1 MLNRILWYRNSL
13 SRLINNSVVQS
24 LLGFLF
30 LAVVVTLPVIF
41 FVLPVQADDYTIGAG
56 DVLSITVYDHD
67 ELTAKVRVSES
78 GNIEFPLI
86 GGVRVGGRKI
96 SAASSMIETSLA
108 DGYIVDPQVTIFI
121 EQFKSK
127 KVIVLGHV
135 KNPGMVELHGP
146 TSLLE
151 LISQVG
157 GLKKDAG
164 ETVTVKR
171 EADGAQ
177 KNITI
182 DLINLIKTGD
192 TQQNIPILGGDTV
205 SIAQGAVCYITGAV
219 NNPGEYPCGR
229 NTTLFK
235 IITLAGSFTEKAL
248 ETGVTINR
256 VLNGTKQIL
265 RNVNQNT
272 PMRSDDVIVVPERFA
287 GKHSVCYITG
297 EVHRP
302 GAYPCDRKTTVL
314 KIITRA
320 GSLTEKAMESG
331 IEINRVVNGAKQ
343 VLRNVDNNTLVQS
356 EDVIVVPEN
365 SAKKE
370 SVCYITGQVN
380 RPGAYPCGG
389 TTTVLKMISL
399 AGSFTGI
406 ASESGV
412 RINRVVNGDKQV
424 LKKVDLD
431 MLVQPEDVIVVPE
444 SFF

>member
-1 MLNRILWYRNSL
+1 
-13 SRLINNSVVQS
+13 LINNSAVQS

-30 LAVVVTLPVIF
+30 LAVAVTLPVILVSP
-41 FVLPVQADDYTIGAG
+41 VLAGDYTIGAG
-56 DVLSITVYDHD
+56 DVLSITVFDHD
-67 ELTAKVRVSES
+67 ELTAKVRVSEN

-86 GGVRVGGRKI
+86 GGVRVGGLKI
-96 SAASSMIETSLA
+96 SAASAMIVTSLA
-108 DGYIVDPQVTIFI
+108 NGYIVDPQVTIFI

-157 GLKKDAG
+157 GLEKDAG
-164 ETVTVKR
+164 ETVSIKR
-171 EADGAQ
+171 EVDGAP
-177 KNITI
+177 KIITI
-182 DLINLIKTGD
+182 DLASLIKTGD
-192 TQQNIPILGGDTV
+192 TQKNIPILGGDTV

-219 NNPGEYPCGR
+219 KNPGEYPCGR

-235 IITLAGSFTEKAL
+235 IISLAGSFTEKAL

-256 VLNGTKQIL
+256 VVNGTKQIL
-265 RNVNQNT
+265 RGVHQNM
-272 PMRSDDVIVVPERFA
+272 PVRPEDVIVVPLSPAAKE
-287 GKHSVCYITG
+287 KNSVCYITG
-297 EVHRP
+297 EVNRP
-302 GAYPCDRKTTVL
+302 GAYPCDRKTNVL
-314 KIITRA
+314 KMLTRA
-320 GSLTEKAMESG
+320 GSFTDNALQTG
-331 IEINRVVNGAKQ
+331 ITINRVVNGTKQ
-343 VLRNVDNNTLVQS
+343 ILRGVNQNTLVRP
-356 EDVIVVPEN
+356 EDVIVVSE
-365 SAKKE
+365 SFAKKE

-380 RPGAYPCGG
+380 RPGAYPCGR

-412 RINRVVNGDKQV
+412 RINRVVNGEKQV

-431 MLVQPEDVIVVPE
+431 TPVQADDVIVVPE